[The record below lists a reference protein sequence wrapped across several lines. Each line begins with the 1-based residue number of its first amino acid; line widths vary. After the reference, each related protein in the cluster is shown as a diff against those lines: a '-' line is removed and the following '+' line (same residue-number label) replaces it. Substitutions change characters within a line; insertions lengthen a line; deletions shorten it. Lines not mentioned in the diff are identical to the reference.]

1 MTQIV
6 PPPPIER
13 TIHPLL
19 KLALELG
26 PLGVFFVA
34 NQRGGI
40 MTATGIFMVATLI
53 ALSAHYVLVRKL
65 PMMPLI
71 SGAVVLI
78 FGGLTLWLNDE
89 LFIKLKPTIVNT
101 LFGVILIGG
110 LLMGKSLLAY
120 VLDSVFRLTD
130 EGWRKLTWN
139 WAWFFLA
146 LAVIN
151 EVVWRNFSTDFWVS
165 FKVFGMMPITFI
177 FAMSQAP
184 ILMRHEDK
192 SQQKD
197 V

>member
-1 MTQIV
+1 MTQII